1 MLSGFLGK
9 WAMFVVRF
17 GLLVFALAGVAPAAS
32 AQSDPCAAGC
42 AELYKNGCP
51 KNHCAG
57 IIENNT
63 CYPYCSGTF
72 AAPPVV
78 QYYFNGKIFN
88 FSPSSVKPL
97 DVGPK

>member
-1 MLSGFLGK
+1 
-9 WAMFVVRF
+9 MFVARF
-17 GLLVFALAGVAPAAS
+17 GLLAFALAGLTSAAY

-63 CYPYCSGTF
+63 CYPHCSGTF
-72 AAPPVV
+72 AAPPIV
-78 QYYFNGKIFN
+78 QYYFNGKVFN
-88 FSPSSVKPL
+88 FNTNSVKPQ